1 MVNFLLKFPFFQ
13 GKKNM
18 FVYVKFK
25 VLFLEVI
32 ATIKEIF

>member
-1 MVNFLLKFPFFQ
+1 MVNFLLKFPAFQ
-13 GKKNM
+13 EKKNM

-25 VLFLEVI
+25 VLILEVI